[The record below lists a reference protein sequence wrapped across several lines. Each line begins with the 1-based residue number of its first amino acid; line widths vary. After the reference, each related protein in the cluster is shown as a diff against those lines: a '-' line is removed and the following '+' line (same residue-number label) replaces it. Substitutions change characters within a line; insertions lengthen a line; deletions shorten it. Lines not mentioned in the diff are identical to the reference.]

1 MIERITKEVYSATSH
16 EMSQLLQQHIARLS
30 SLIAGSLN
38 DVTNELF
45 AKGLITLKT
54 RDEMFVMGLLTDNNT
69 KASQLM
75 SVLQRK
81 LEGHFEPEKYLI
93 NICDALITIED
104 NSDLVDL
111 ANTIK

>member
-16 EMSQLLQQHIARLS
+16 EMSQLLQQHTVRLS
-30 SLIAGSLN
+30 SLIASSLH

-45 AKGLITLKT
+45 VKRLITLET
-54 RDEMFVMGLLTDNNT
+54 RDKMFVMGLLTDDT

-75 SVLQRK
+75 SALQRK
-81 LEGHFEPEKYLI
+81 LEGHSEPDKYLI

>member
-1 MIERITKEVYSATSH
+1 
-16 EMSQLLQQHIARLS
+16 MSQLLQKHTARLS
-30 SLIAGSLN
+30 SLIAGALN

-45 AKGLITLKT
+45 AKRLITLETSNK
-54 RDEMFVMGLLTDNNT
+54 MFLIFLTDNT

-75 SVLQRK
+75 SALQRQ
-81 LEGHFEPEKYLI
+81 LEGHSEPDKYLI

-104 NSDLVDL
+104 NSDLVEL

>member
-1 MIERITKEVYSATSH
+1 MIERITKEVYSATLN
-16 EMSQLLQQHIARLS
+16 EMSQLLQNHTARLN
-30 SLIAGSLN
+30 SLIAGSLH

-45 AKGLITLKT
+45 AKGLITSKIK
-54 RDEMFVMGLLTDNNT
+54 DKMFVMGLLTDDT

-75 SVLQRK
+75 SALQTQ
-81 LEGHFEPEKYLI
+81 LEGHSEPDKYLI

-104 NSDLVDL
+104 NSDLVEL

>member
-1 MIERITKEVYSATSH
+1 
-16 EMSQLLQQHIARLS
+16 MSQLLQQHTACLS
-30 SLIAGSLN
+30 SLIAGSLH
-38 DVTNELF
+38 DVTNELY
-45 AKGLITLKT
+45 AKELITSETK
-54 RDEMFVMGLLTDNNT
+54 DKIFVMGLLTDNT

-75 SVLQRK
+75 SALQRQ
-81 LEGHFEPEKYLI
+81 LEGHSEPDKYLI